1 MRRDFTLS
9 APGRQVNATTSRASN
24 AIFQFLGFG
33 VFLLLKTYLFY
44 LVLVSNFIEYLGASP
59 FLSKEIY

>member
-1 MRRDFTLS
+1 MRRNFTPS
-9 APGRQVNATTSRASN
+9 APGGQVNATTSRASN
-24 AIFQFLGFG
+24 AIFQFLEFG

-44 LVLVSNFIEYLGASP
+44 LVLVSNFIEYLDASP